1 MGNSA
6 GKENDIN
13 NLMHVTIV
21 KDADLPKAEVAQNKA
36 SGEIVRNLC
45 MCDLKTR
52 RLNSQPQL
60 TLYSAIRLLL

>member
-21 KDADLPKAEVAQNKA
+21 KDADLPKAQVEQNKA
-36 SGEIVRNLC
+36 SGKYHCISIKIQIPLFPN
-45 MCDLKTR
+45 
-52 RLNSQPQL
+52 
-60 TLYSAIRLLL
+60 I